1 MGKPAERLRAPAN
14 LSGLK
19 KCGGLNSVLEKS
31 AGEKK
36 AVVCPRVEEKKTRVP
51 RGKKAVASPREKNEK
66 PWDAKGKMA
75 TALKGIHKR
84 ENSQGTHRLFRM
96 TPAFRV
102 ERNMYAVLYQ
112 PLRNDV

>member
-36 AVVCPRVEEKKTRVP
+36 AVVCPRGGNGAPRVP
-51 RGKKAVASPREKNEK
+51 RGKKAVASLREQIEK
-66 PWDAKGKMA
+66 PWVAKVKMA
-75 TALKGIHKR
+75 TAQNKR
-84 ENSQGTHRLFRM
+84 ENNQGTHRLFRM
-96 TPAFRV
+96 ILGGPR
-102 ERNMYAVLYQ
+102 R
-112 PLRNDV
+112 